1 MTGDN
6 FKLILYFSVE
16 LLHSTYCNFRQ
27 TKNLNEIDGT
37 EEKEVQKVNRFSGM
51 LRTPIIGWIYNDIL
65 VYLEEIGSEKLINWF
80 ILYMGLISIMFF
92 AGFALHTYQKR
103 IQEST
108 EDMLHPEESL
118 EPWTYSID
126 QESNEDML
134 NPEESM
140 AVPYRRAIRTQNE
153 FDLSGIN

>member
-1 MTGDN
+1 M
-6 FKLILYFSVE
+6 
-16 LLHSTYCNFRQ
+16 
-27 TKNLNEIDGT
+27 NEIDGT

-51 LRTPIIGWIYNDIL
+51 LRTPIIGWIYNDIQ
-65 VYLEEIGSEKLINWF
+65 VYLEGIGSEKLINWF

-108 EDMLHPEESL
+108 EDMLNPEESL
-118 EPWTYSID
+118 EPWTYSIY

-134 NPEESM
+134 NPEDL
-140 AVPYRRAIRTQNE
+140 ILCHQNPE
-153 FDLSGIN
+153 